1 MLCKCLVTC
10 LDYKR
15 PVPEKQLFFKNHVK
29 NLSILIDNTP
39 SLPYYENQRTA
50 MPLKRKVFHM
60 EVILGIDIGGST
72 TKIVGLRTDGSVLS
86 MLRVRAEDQVTS
98 LYGALG
104 NYLTSNG
111 LTLKDVRRVV
121 LTGVGASYVEGDIY
135 GLPTCKVD
143 EFSASGTGALALSGQ
158 DSAVVVT
165 MGTGT
170 AFMWAEKSGSVRHLC
185 GSGIGG
191 GTLGGLCRKLVGM
204 ERFGQIKKL
213 AASGDLGQVD
223 LTIADIT
230 RNPAPTLDPTL
241 TAANFGNLAEDA
253 SPADLA
259 AGAVNLVLQAIGTM
273 TVLACQ
279 CCDTKTVVLTGS
291 MTTLDQVK
299 PNFENFEKLYGI
311 HYIVPENATFATA
324 IGAGLCSLG
333 KKSVRNC
340 R

>member
-1 MLCKCLVTC
+1 M
-10 LDYKR
+10 D
-15 PVPEKQLFFKNHVK
+15 
-29 NLSILIDNTP
+29 
-39 SLPYYENQRTA
+39 
-50 MPLKRKVFHM
+50 
-60 EVILGIDIGGST
+60 VILGIDIGGST
-72 TKIVGLRTDGSVLS
+72 TKIVGLRTDGSVIS

-111 LTLKDVRRVV
+111 LTLGCVRRVV
-121 LTGVGASYVEGDIY
+121 LTGVGASYVDGDIY

-158 DSAVVVT
+158 EKAVVVT

-170 AFMWAEKSGSVRHLC
+170 ALMWAEKGGAVRHLC

-191 GTLGGLCRKLVGM
+191 GTLGGLCRKLVGV
-204 ERFGQIKKL
+204 ERFGQIKRL
-213 AASGDLGQVD
+213 AAQGDLGKVD

-230 RNPAPTLDPTL
+230 CNPAPTLDPTL
-241 TAANFGNLAEDA
+241 TAANFGNLSEDA
-253 SPADLA
+253 IPADLA

-279 CCDTKTVVLTGS
+279 CCGAQTVVVTGS

-324 IGAGLCSLG
+324 IGAGLCSL
-333 KKSVRNC
+333 KKKAVK
-340 R
+340 

>member
-1 MLCKCLVTC
+1 M
-10 LDYKR
+10 D
-15 PVPEKQLFFKNHVK
+15 
-29 NLSILIDNTP
+29 
-39 SLPYYENQRTA
+39 
-50 MPLKRKVFHM
+50 
-60 EVILGIDIGGST
+60 VILGIDIGGST
-72 TKIVGLRTDGSVLS
+72 TKIVGLRTDGSVIS

-111 LTLKDVRRVV
+111 LSLENIRRVV
-121 LTGVGASYVEGDIY
+121 LTGVGASFADGNIY

-143 EFSASGTGALALSGQ
+143 EFRASGTGALALSGQ
-158 DSAVVVT
+158 ESAVVVT

-170 AFMWAEKSGSVRHLC
+170 AFLLAEQNGRVQHLC

-191 GTLGGLCRKLVGM
+191 GTLGGLCHKLVGM

-213 AASGDLGQVD
+213 ASCGDLNQVD
-223 LTIADIT
+223 LTIRDISKT
-230 RNPAPTLDPTL
+230 VAPTLDPNM

-279 CCDTKTVVLTGS
+279 GCGASTVVLTGS

-299 PNFENFEKLYGI
+299 PNFENFERLYGI
-311 HYIVPENATFATA
+311 HYIIPDNATFATA
-324 IGAGLCSLG
+324 IGAALCSL
-333 KKSVRNC
+333 RQTAAD
-340 R
+340 